1 MAEFPELKEALRKWT
16 VEVVASLADDRTARH
31 VGIGWPQ
38 WGCDPD
44 GIFRD
49 IARPMGGWDYR
60 NLDRFKYLAS
70 WPSVIKVLL
79 DDDQLSRQI
88 DTLVGTAQGGL
99 RLEAFNIAVQVL
111 PGPDELSRVDEA
123 FEDRYDQL
131 EAFLTANELDFKAIW
146 PVPGLIVDGIP
157 LQLEPEIELDGMTDR
172 ELAVALR
179 TEIIRPPFSSAK
191 LFQASPAD
199 RTCFRYRYRLTKMVG
214 SHDEES
220 AAQVQELEQRLQDI
234 RATIEES
241 LALVLPEPMMTA
253 GRFAIS
259 GDRWSPLS
267 GGVTFQQA
275 TMPRSARA
283 RRVQMD
289 TQLVTD
295 LQEVWRYMSRRSLLE
310 RHKGLALALRR
321 LSYQAQRERP
331 EDELLDTMIAAE
343 ALYLTG
349 LGSESYRGELRYRLA
364 LRAALWAD
372 GPQLGLSKRDVLKLM
387 QSAYDVRSA
396 IAHGGTPNPKIMK
409 IQDRRIEL
417 SELVKSTRMV
427 VSTGCRRA
435 LAVAATSDAGWPPNW
450 DELVLGDRV

>member
-1 MAEFPELKEALRKWT
+1 MAKFPALKEALRRWAL
-16 VEVVASLADDRTARH
+16 EVVAGLADDRTARY
-31 VGIGWPQ
+31 VGIGLPQ

-49 IARPMGGWDYR
+49 IARPMDGWDYR
-60 NLDRFKYLAS
+60 NLERFKHLAS
-70 WPSVIKVLL
+70 WPGVIRELH
-79 DDDQLSRQI
+79 DNDQLSRQI

-111 PGPDELSRVDEA
+111 PGPDELNRTDEA

-131 EAFLTANELDFKAIW
+131 EAFLTANELNFKAIW
-146 PVPGLIVDGIP
+146 PVPGLVVDGMP
-157 LQLEPEIELDGMTDR
+157 VQLEPEIELDGMTDP

-179 TEIIRPPFSSAK
+179 TDIIRPPFSGIK

-199 RTCFRYRYRLTKMVG
+199 RTCFRYRYRLPKMVG

-220 AAQVQELEQRLQDI
+220 AAQFQELEQRLQDI

-259 GDRWSPLS
+259 GEQWNPLS
-267 GGVTFQQA
+267 GGVSFQQA

-283 RRVQMD
+283 RRVQLD
-289 TQLVTD
+289 TQFVTD
-295 LQEVWRYMSRRSLLE
+295 LQEVWRQMSRRSLLE

-364 LRAALWAD
+364 LRAALWVD
-372 GPQLGLSKRDVLKLM
+372 GPQLGLSKREVLKLI

-409 IQDRRIEL
+409 IQDQRVEL
-417 SELVKSTRMV
+417 PELVKSTRTV

-435 LAVAATSDAGWPPNW
+435 LAAATSNAGWPPDW
-450 DELVLGDRV
+450 DELALGDQA